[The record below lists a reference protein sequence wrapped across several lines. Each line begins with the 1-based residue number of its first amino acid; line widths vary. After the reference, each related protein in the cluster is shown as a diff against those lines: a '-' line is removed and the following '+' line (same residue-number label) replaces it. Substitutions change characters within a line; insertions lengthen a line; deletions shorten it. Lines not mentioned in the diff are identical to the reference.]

1 MYLGKNKDFAKN
13 LLSLIKTKHEKIST
27 SRFLLLANPNQ
38 L

>member
-1 MYLGKNKDFAKN
+1 MYLYNHKDFAKN

-27 SRFLLLANPNQ
+27 SRFLLHAYPNR